1 MPHIIQ
7 HEDNYANIQG
17 LHNISLNE
25 KACTARVC
33 EVILYLLSTLIDLG
47 LLVIPSIK
55 DDQAP
60 TDKAARIEDPD
71 ILSNHNMSMDIVIR

>member
-1 MPHIIQ
+1 M
-7 HEDNYANIQG
+7 
-17 LHNISLNE
+17 
-25 KACTARVC
+25 C

-47 LLVIPSIK
+47 LLVVPSIK

-71 ILSNHNMSMDIVIR
+71 ILSNAPSKSILMMKSFSLTYVRMR

>member
-1 MPHIIQ
+1 M
-7 HEDNYANIQG
+7 
-17 LHNISLNE
+17 
-25 KACTARVC
+25 C

-60 TDKAARIEDPD
+60 SDKAARIEDPD
-71 ILSNHNMSMDIVIR
+71 ILSNHSMSMDIVIR

>member
-1 MPHIIQ
+1 MTRIYDTGIILS
-7 HEDNYANIQG
+7 IFQG
-17 LHNISLNE
+17 LHNIALNE

-60 TDKAARIEDPD
+60 TNKAARIEDPD

>member
-1 MPHIIQ
+1 MTRKIWHK
-7 HEDNYANIQG
+7 EDDAICQG

-25 KACTARVC
+25 KACSARVC

-47 LLVIPSIK
+47 LLVVPSIK